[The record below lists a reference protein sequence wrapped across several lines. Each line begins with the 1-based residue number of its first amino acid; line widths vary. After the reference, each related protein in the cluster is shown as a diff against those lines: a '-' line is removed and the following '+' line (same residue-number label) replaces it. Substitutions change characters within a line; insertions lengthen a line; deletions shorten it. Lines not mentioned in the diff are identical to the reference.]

1 MSVYN
6 CHFELIIQVEDP
18 NGIHLNE
25 RMVSM
30 LDELNQAIR
39 EKHSQAIIL
48 PRGFEIMNGIVEGKE
63 WIH

>member
-63 WIH
+63 

>member
-48 PRGFEIMNGIVEGKE
+48 PRGFEIMNGIVEGKD
-63 WIH
+63 